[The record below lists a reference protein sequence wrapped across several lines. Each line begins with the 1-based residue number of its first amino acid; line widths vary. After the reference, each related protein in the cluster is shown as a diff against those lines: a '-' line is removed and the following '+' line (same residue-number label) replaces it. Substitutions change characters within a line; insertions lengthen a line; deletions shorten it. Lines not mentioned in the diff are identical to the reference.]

1 MTSITPVGRS
11 NAEEDE
17 GSCVLVA
24 LFWDWSFGGKY
35 RMPDTMGQRFSCG
48 FPEEWEDFAKRHR
61 LFLERFPNLVAAL
74 NTAFIRRATLSEHID
89 KFIFFYGRLCCED
102 FFEVGLC
109 CGNGYGAAAMK
120 LVRSLYER
128 AVTLRYLHEHPE
140 ELTDFWDYHHV
151 SSYKLM
157 VPVDETLGTK
167 TVPEEMRAKLKTD
180 FERVKERFMVTACDE
195 CGTKRLNHTWSKLDF
210 VSMSKK
216 TGVIGKLVVPGYYWP
231 LRHAHATVG
240 ALLSRLEDSEVEG
253 ISFAPTAQRKE
264 ADDALMTAQNI
275 IVDVL
280 NVQDER
286 FKIPGLSE
294 QIQHVIDDFGEMYA
308 KPAKD

>member
-1 MTSITPVGRS
+1 MPETI
-11 NAEEDE
+11 AE
-17 GSCVLVA
+17 
-24 LFWDWSFGGKY
+24 
-35 RMPDTMGQRFSCG
+35 RFSCG
-48 FPEEWEDFAKRHR
+48 FPEEWEDFAKRHS
-61 LFLERFPNLVAAL
+61 LFLKRFPSLVAAL

-109 CGNGYGAAAMK
+109 CGNGYGAAALK

-128 AVTLRYLHEHPE
+128 AVTLRYIHEHPE
-140 ELTDFWDYHHV
+140 ELTDFWDYHLV
-151 SSYKLM
+151 TAYKLLT
-157 VPVDETLGTK
+157 PVDDTLGAK
-167 TVPEEMRAKLKTD
+167 TVPAEMRAKVSAD
-180 FERVKERFMVTACDE
+180 FESVKERFMVTTCE
-195 CGTKRLNHTWSKLDF
+195 TCGTRRLNHTWSKLDF

-216 TGVIGKLVVPGYYWP
+216 TGVLGKLIVPGYYFP

-240 ALLSRLEDSEVEG
+240 ALLSRLEDSEIEG

-264 ADDALMTAQNI
+264 ADDALMTAQNV

-286 FKIPGLSE
+286 FNIPGLKE
-294 QIQHVIDDFGEMYA
+294 QIQRIIDHLMEMYG
-308 KPAKD
+308 KPAQR